1 MRLPKEI
8 ILPACDYEH
17 HIFEPAQA
25 PRASR
30 LPPARSRGSSRG
42 AVVHPKSRTCIVYES
57 SWECKLIYRLLART
71 DVVDVWDQPPKVTFK
86 DFDGK
91 KRDHTFDF
99 LVTFED
105 GFRIAVA
112 FKPFARVEK
121 IGFLATLKLIAS
133 QLSPSFADAVRLVS
147 ESDLPKVAVAN
158 YQLLH
163 LVRED
168 CDPEADKAVADLLD
182 DGEGP
187 WRIADLVER
196 SGREGAGFN
205 AIARLIGKGAL
216 DLTADVAI
224 DYRASVRR
232 GAGLGLR

>member
-1 MRLPKEI
+1 MT
-8 ILPACDYEH
+8 
-17 HIFEPAQA
+17 
-25 PRASR
+25 
-30 LPPARSRGSSRG
+30 GN
-42 AVVHPKSRTCIVYES
+42 CIVYES
-57 SWECKLIYRLLART
+57 SWECKLIYRLLARA
-71 DVVDVWDQPPKVTFK
+71 DVVDIWDQPPKVAFK

-91 KRDHTFDF
+91 QRHHTFDF

-105 GFRIAVA
+105 GFRIAIA
-112 FKPFARVEK
+112 FKPLARAER

-133 QLSPSFADAVRLVS
+133 QLSTSFADAVRLVT
-147 ESDLPKVAVAN
+147 EADLPKVAVAN

-168 CDPEADKAVADLLD
+168 CDPEADRAVAELLVD
-182 DGEGP
+182 CDGP
-187 WRIADLVER
+187 WPIADLVKR
-196 SGREGAGFN
+196 SGHDGAAFN
-205 AIARLIGKGAL
+205 AIVRLIGEGAL